1 MTRRGLAIAAVV
13 SLVLCLISILW
24 IDAPLARTL
33 NGVSESASAVVSPGV
48 RLLEI
53 VFAFDISK
61 FALGLLALVVGMVL
75 LGFRTRRPAGW
86 ALVFVSAS
94 HLTSR
99 LLAGVLKN
107 VFARLRPFELLES
120 GAWDHQ
126 FFQEGGS
133 SFPSGHA
140 VHFWGLF
147 FALAYLFPRYRWP
160 FLILPVFVS
169 IARVVVNDHFAGDV
183 LASVAIAAAV
193 TLGFAYLPVRSR
205 RGALRSL
212 TRTQPN
218 PTPPKLS

>member
-1 MTRRGLAIAAVV
+1 MTRRGLAMASAAC
-13 SLVLCLISILW
+13 LVLCLISILW
-24 IDAPLARTL
+24 IDAPLAKAL
-33 NGVSESASAVVSPGV
+33 HGVSETASAVVSPGV

-53 VFAFDISK
+53 LFAFDVSK
-61 FALGLLALVVGMVL
+61 FALGLLALAVGLAL
-75 LGFRTRRPAGW
+75 LGFRARRPAGW
-86 ALVFVSAS
+86 ALVFVAAS

-126 FFQEGGS
+126 FFQEGGN

-160 FLILPVFVS
+160 FLILPLFVS
-169 IARVVVNDHFAGDV
+169 VARIEVNDHFAGDV

-193 TLGFAYLPVRSR
+193 TLGFTYLPLPHAAEGRSTMR
-205 RGALRSL
+205 NGSS
-212 TRTQPN
+212 RT
-218 PTPPKLS
+218 SS